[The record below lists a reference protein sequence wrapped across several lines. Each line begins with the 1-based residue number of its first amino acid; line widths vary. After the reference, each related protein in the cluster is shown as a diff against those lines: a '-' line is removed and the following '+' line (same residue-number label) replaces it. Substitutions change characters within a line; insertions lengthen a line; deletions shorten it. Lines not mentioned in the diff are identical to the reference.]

1 MCIICPHLVVYS
13 TPGQSV
19 IALYRQHVG
28 LSVDQEVVPPPPF
41 VFITPQMAGAGAGDE
56 AGECLLVSDLC

>member
-19 IALYRQHVG
+19 IALDRQDVG
-28 LSVDQEVVPPPPF
+28 LSVDQEVVPPWPF
-41 VFITPQMAGAGAGDE
+41 VFITAQTAGAGERLFA
-56 AGECLLVSDLC
+56 LNLY